1 MFKKGLIFS
10 ATALLLTACGI
21 TDSDEVKDI
30 DEPTDSQEEIV
41 IKVASHLPPMTDI
54 IEIAGEVIEEPYV
67 IKLEEVSDNIQF
79 NEALLHEEVDANFS
93 QHAPFMEKFNEERDG
108 NLVAI
113 QTMYNAIVGF
123 YSPVYD
129 SIDEIEQGAEVALPS
144 DSSNQARA
152 LMVLEQHDLIGLD
165 PKVKNYEVGL
175 DDIIDNPYDFDFTSI
190 DLLNLTAAY
199 EDNVPLVFN
208 YPTYIESIDLT
219 PEDALFIESDSDY
232 TFAIQLITR
241 EDIQDSEATQ
251 ALKKAFTSAEV
262 YEFLEVLAE
271 NGHLEPAFKLGE

>member
-241 EDIQDSEATQ
+241 EDIQDSEAIQ

-271 NGHLEPAFKLGE
+271 KGHLEPAFKPGE

>member
-1 MFKKGLIFS
+1 MFKKGFVLGT
-10 ATALLLTACGI
+10 TALLLSACGMN
-21 TDSDEVKDI
+21 
-30 DEPTDSQEEIV
+30 DSQEKESSVNTNDVSEEVV

-54 IEIAGEVIEEPYV
+54 VEIAGDVIDEPYV
-67 IKLEEVSDNIQF
+67 IELVEVSDNIQY
-79 NEALLHEEVDANFS
+79 NEALLNEEVDANFS

-113 QTMYNAIVGF
+113 QPMYNAIVGF

-129 SIDEIEQGAEVALPS
+129 SIDDITEGIEVALPS

-165 PKVKNYEVGL
+165 PEVKKYEVGL
-175 DDIIDNPYDFDFTSI
+175 DDIVVNPYDFDFTSI

-199 EDNVPLVFN
+199 EDGIPLVFN

-219 PEDALFIESDSDY
+219 PEDALFLEDDDDY

-241 EDIQDSEATQ
+241 EDIQGSEKIK
-251 ALKKAFTSAEV
+251 ALQEAFTSNEV
-262 YEFLEVLAE
+262 YEFLDGLAE
-271 NGHLEPAFKLGE
+271 KGHLEPAFEPNE